1 MAQTLLPLVTIR
13 REIDAELPKERP
25 YRLYEVEDSR
35 GEAGMS
41 LRRIA
46 YVFPKFRDH
55 RWAPQFLER
64 LHRLRERPLPY
75 VAQPL
80 EAISLVDGSLVVLFH
95 PWTAAADNSTTTIE
109 TLAKGLASLHA
120 AGLVHGA
127 ITPNAVWRSEGG
139 AACLGDVLLGSL
151 GFWSSGAFMHAKS
164 AEYAPPEFEG
174 KSAAPTFRG
183 DLYSLAKSSLQLLG
197 IPHDDAKAIGRLTR
211 EQHSFLVP
219 MLEADPARRPASG
232 ADALRRLDAF
242 RSNRRRMRAGIVGVM
257 LLIMT
262 SLVAWQFSKTRQATD
277 AALIAD
283 QKRTDTFHQLETRHR
298 EFAVLEQQRNDL
310 ERRLRAEQEANKQL
324 LAQVKNGKEPVPA
337 KESPLPKSLIRQ
349 EAENWWRRNATDKSL
364 SFADMRRWGP
374 VLPEASEMYQQWCDR
389 YESYPNDSQSPEN
402 KGWWIRLTAGGAAT
416 KEYGKSR
423 RITIT
428 VDDVAV
434 NSWKEEWAEA
444 EQHSYPRGD
453 GDWIRVRGY
462 EPGKRIGILIEY
474 YSSLLVYREGA
485 KSVFDGPV
493 AVWKLHQ
500 DRKAGSDAL
509 WLAVEVDFPRG
520 FPAVVN
526 VPLTKL
532 AP

>member
-1 MAQTLLPLVTIR
+1 MAQTLLTQVTIR

-35 GEAGMS
+35 GEAGMP

-80 EAISLVDGSLVVLFH
+80 ETISLADGSLVILFH
-95 PWTAAADNSTTTIE
+95 PWTAAADSSTAATE

-127 ITPNAVWRSEGG
+127 ITPNAVWRSENGSR
-139 AACLGDVLLGSL
+139 CLGDVLLGSL
-151 GFWSSGAFMHAKS
+151 GFWSSGGFMHAKS

-183 DLYSLAKSSLQLLG
+183 DLYSLAKSSLHLLG
-197 IPHDDAKAIGRLTR
+197 IPHDDPKAISRLTR
-211 EQHSFLVP
+211 EQRALLAP
-219 MLEADPARRPASG
+219 MLETDPTHRPADAG
-232 ADALRRLDAF
+232 DALRRLDAF
-242 RSNRRRMRAGIVGVM
+242 RSNRRRLRVGIVGLM
-257 LLIMT
+257 LLIMA
-262 SLVAWQFSKTRQATD
+262 SLLAWQFSRTRQATE

-283 QKRTDTFHQLETRHR
+283 KRHADALHQLETRHR

-310 ERRLRAEQEANKQL
+310 ERRLRAEQETNKQL
-324 LAQVKNGKEPVPA
+324 LAQAKNGKESVPA

-349 EAENWWRRNATDKSL
+349 EAANWWLRNASDRSL

-374 VLPEASEMYQQWCDR
+374 VLPEASETYQQWCDR
-389 YESYPNDSQSPEN
+389 YESYPSDSQSPEN

-423 RITIT
+423 RITIS

-434 NSWKEEWAEA
+434 NSWKEEWAEP

-453 GDWIRVRGY
+453 SDWIRLRGY
-462 EPGKRIGILIEY
+462 EPGKKIGILIEY

-509 WLAVEVDFPRG
+509 WVAVEVDFPSG
-520 FPAVVN
+520 FPAIVN